1 MAARDDHRRGLHRQ
15 SRRRESGHRPLRF
28 RQSTSAPL
36 LAMGPTGGLEM
47 AAHREV
53 PRETARQ
60 ITQSQALFREVNERI
75 NEIAGNFG
83 LAEGFSIFCEC
94 GSSECQDRIEL
105 TQTEYERLRRMPT
118 HFAVLRGHDL
128 PAVETAEHGEVG
140 RHAAQALV
148 LRLS

>member
-1 MAARDDHRRGLHRQ
+1 
-15 SRRRESGHRPLRF
+15 
-28 RQSTSAPL
+28 
-36 LAMGPTGGLEM
+36 M

-53 PRETARQ
+53 PREKARQ
-60 ITQSQALFREVNERI
+60 IAQSQALFREVNERI

-128 PAVETAEHGEVG
+128 PAVETVVHENDRFVTVEKFGDSGVTATTLDPRG
-140 RHAAQALV
+140 R
-148 LRLS
+148 RT